1 MAYKHGITSREVA
14 TSIISMTQVDAAM
27 PVIVGTAPIHLATD
41 VAKPNTAVLCLKES
55 DAYTQL
61 GYSDDW
67 EKYTLC
73 EAMKSQFSLFSM
85 APVVFINV
93 LDPEKHKQSV
103 KGEEITI
110 TDGKVTVE
118 SPVLLN
124 TLKVSS
130 TKSGQALEFGVDYT
144 TTQTENGALII
155 GVVNTGA
162 LSSAASVFLT
172 YDYVDPT
179 AVTADDIVGGVDGE
193 GKRKGLE
200 LVNEVFPRFGLIP
213 GSILAPGWSHNTLV
227 AAVMK
232 AKSTSI
238 NGMFQAMSLADCPT
252 DEVKK
257 ATSVNEWKNAKNYV
271 DSHQVLCW
279 PMVSLSGKKFH
290 LSTQLAGVMGKTD
303 SQYDGIP
310 YKSPSNE
317 ALQADSAVLKD
328 GTEIYSGPDE
338 AAYLNGQGVMTALNF
353 IGGWRAWGNRTTAYP
368 SNTDVKDSVIAVRRM
383 FNWVANTLITSFW
396 AKIDDPT
403 NKRLIENVVNSAN
416 VWLNSLTAQ
425 GALLGGRVEFI
436 QDENP
441 TTDLLDGIVK
451 FHVFLAPPVP
461 AREIEFI
468 QEYDVNY
475 MSTLFN

>member
-1 MAYKHGITSREVA
+1 MAYKHGVYSREVA
-14 TSIISMTQVDAAM
+14 TSLISMTQVSAAL
-27 PVIVGTAPIHLATD
+27 PVFVGTAPIHLATD
-41 VAKPNTAVLCLKES
+41 AAKPNTAVLCLKEG
-55 DAYTQL
+55 DAITQL

-67 EKYTLC
+67 EQYTLC
-73 EAMKSQFSLFSM
+73 EAMKSQFSLFAT

-103 KGEEITI
+103 KGEEVTV
-110 TDGKVTVE
+110 TDGKATVE
-118 SPVLLN
+118 APVLLN
-124 TLKVSS
+124 TLKVSA
-130 TKSGQALEFGVDYT
+130 TKSGQTLEFGVDYT
-144 TTQTENGALII
+144 TTQTASGTLVI
-155 GVVNTGA
+155 GVIDTGA
-162 LSSAASVFLT
+162 LNSATSVFLT

-179 AVTADDIVGGVDGE
+179 AVTADDIVGGVDSE

-213 GSILAPGWSHNTLV
+213 GNILAPRWSDNTLV

-232 AKSTSI
+232 AKSTAI
-238 NGMFQAMSLADCPT
+238 NGMFQAMSLTDCPT
-252 DEVKK
+252 EEVKK
-257 ATSVNEWKNAKNYV
+257 ATAVNEWKNMKNYV

-279 PMVSLSGKKFH
+279 PLVSLGGRKFH
-290 LSTQLAGVMGKTD
+290 LSTQLAGVMAKTD
-303 SQYDGIP
+303 AQYEDMP

-317 ALQADSAVLKD
+317 SLQADGAVLKD
-328 GTEIYSGPDE
+328 GTEIYLGPDE
-338 AAYLNGQGVMTALNF
+338 AAYLNGQGIVTALNF
-353 IGGWRAWGNRTTAYP
+353 IGGWKLWGNRTTAYP
-368 SNTDVKDSVIAVRRM
+368 SNTDVKDSFIPVRRM
-383 FNWVANTLITSFW
+383 FNWVSNTLITSFW
-396 AKIDDPT
+396 SKVDNGT

-425 GALLGGRVEFI
+425 GALLGGRVEFR

-441 TTDLLDGIVK
+441 TTDLLNGIVR

-475 MSTLFN
+475 MSSLFN